1 MHELAIAK
9 GIIDI
14 VNSEAREK
22 GFRKVLEIKLSIG
35 EYSGIIPD
43 CLREFFPYAAAG
55 TPADGAE
62 LSVETVAGQFLC
74 LDCGYKGEVNRRDAC
89 CPACR
94 STALKMTRGR
104 DFYVESLKV
113 E

>member
-55 TPADGAE
+55 TPADVRNSASRPWRGSFSA
-62 LSVETVAGQFLC
+62 L
-74 LDCGYKGEVNRRDAC
+74 
-89 CPACR
+89 
-94 STALKMTRGR
+94 TAAMRAK
-104 DFYVESLKV
+104 
-113 E
+113 

>member
-55 TPADGAE
+55 TPFEAFDIEIPAGISMSKASKLNKRQGAYA
-62 LSVETVAGQFLC
+62 SA
-74 LDCGYKGEVNRRDAC
+74 
-89 CPACR
+89 
-94 STALKMTRGR
+94 
-104 DFYVESLKV
+104 
-113 E
+113 